1 MSTDVRQAASVDRT
15 SVPSR
20 THRRRAW
27 FLLAFAA
34 WNVWVWA
41 TRLVNLLGDG
51 QDHSAAFIAVHI
63 VLYAGGFGGAAV
75 LTVMGVR
82 MLREARAGGSPG
94 EVDTP

>member
-1 MSTDVRQAASVDRT
+1 LLTA
-15 SVPSR
+15 PR

-41 TRLVNLLGDG
+41 TRLVNLFRDG
-51 QDHSAAFIAVHI
+51 ASFSVAFVTVHT
-63 VLYAGGFGGAAV
+63 VLYVGGFGGAAV

-82 MLREARAGGSPG
+82 MLREAREG
-94 EVDTP
+94 EA

>member
-1 MSTDVRQAASVDRT
+1 MSTDVRPPTGVASTTV
-15 SVPSR
+15 VPSR

-51 QDHSAAFIAVHI
+51 QEHSAAFIAVHI

-82 MLREARAGGSPG
+82 MLAEARRGDGS
-94 EVDTP
+94 

>member
-1 MSTDVRQAASVDRT
+1 MSTDLRQAASVDRT
-15 SVPSR
+15 LVASR
-20 THRRRAW
+20 VHRRRAW

-51 QDHSAAFIAVHI
+51 QEHSAAFIAVHV
-63 VLYAGGFGGAAV
+63 VLYVGGFGGAAV

-82 MLREARAGGSPG
+82 MLREARRGAGSA
-94 EVDTP
+94 EVETP